1 MDERTKPSPR
11 ENWPLQDA
19 KNRFSEVVRR
29 AKSEGPQTVTVHGR
43 RAAVVLSAEDYDA
56 LARPKP
62 KRDLV
67 DFLLEGPPWDEEF
80 ASMVEDRSSY
90 GDEREIDL

>member
-1 MDERTKPSPR
+1 MDDRTKPPR
-11 ENWPLQDA
+11 IESWPLQDA

-29 AKSEGPQTVTVHGR
+29 ARSDGPQTVTVHGR

-56 LARPKP
+56 LAGPRP

-67 DFLLEGPPWDEEF
+67 DLLLEGPPWDEEF
-80 ASMVEDRSSY
+80 AAWVEDRPK
-90 GDEREIDL
+90 DPPRDIEL